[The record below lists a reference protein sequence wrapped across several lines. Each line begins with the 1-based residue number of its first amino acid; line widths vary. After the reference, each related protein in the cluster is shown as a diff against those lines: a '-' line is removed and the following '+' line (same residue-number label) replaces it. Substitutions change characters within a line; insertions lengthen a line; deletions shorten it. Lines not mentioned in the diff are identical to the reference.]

1 MSKYGSVWLG
11 VGIVV
16 VLVLAYLVYEVAR
29 PKSAERQSVE
39 NIKRTEKGQLTARIV
54 PSRMRVRP
62 GEVVSFKLQ
71 LVDHSGRTHQ
81 IPRSA
86 RSGPPPR
93 MTLYDSQGQQ
103 IGTYS
108 FRYG

>member
-1 MSKYGSVWLG
+1 MSRYGSAWLG
-11 VGIVV
+11 VGIAV

-29 PKSAERQSVE
+29 PAGKEQF
-39 NIKRTEKGQLTARIV
+39 TARII
-54 PSRMRVRP
+54 PSRTRVRP

-71 LVDHSGRTHQ
+71 LVDHNRRTQQ

-86 RSGPPPR
+86 RSGQPPR

-103 IGTYS
+103 IGTYN